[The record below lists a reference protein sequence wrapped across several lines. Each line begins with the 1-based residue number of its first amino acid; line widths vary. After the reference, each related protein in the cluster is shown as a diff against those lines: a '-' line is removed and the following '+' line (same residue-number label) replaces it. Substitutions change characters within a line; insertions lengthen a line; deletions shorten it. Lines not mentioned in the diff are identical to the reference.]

1 MTNKELATKIIA
13 NVGGEENIS
22 VLTHCATR
30 LRFNLK
36 DNGKAN
42 IDTLKGLDGVLTAQ
56 VKSGQLQVVIG
67 AKVNAVFDEVSAQVH
82 ITEGGAAVEEPQKN
96 KVAAVIE
103 TISGIFAPT
112 LSVLI
117 GCGMFKAVVSLITNL
132 QSLAGV
138 TVLPADSGFMVVLNM
153 IGDLI
158 FYFFPFFLAVSAA
171 RKFKCKW

>member
-36 DNGKAN
+36 DNSKAN
-42 IDTLKGLDGVLTAQ
+42 IDALKNLQGVLTAQ
-56 VKSGQLQVVIG
+56 MKSGQLQVVIG

-82 ITEGGAAVEEPQKN
+82 ITEGGAAVEEPSKN
-96 KVAAVIE
+96 KVGAVIE

-112 LSVLI
+112 LPVLI
-117 GCGMFKAVVSLITNL
+117 GCGMFKAIVSLITNL
-132 QSLAGV
+132 GLMPGDAS
-138 TVLPADSGFMVVLNM
+138 FMV
-153 IGDLI
+153 II
-158 FYFFPFFLAVSAA
+158 CIPRS
-171 RKFKCKW
+171 